1 MIKKGKVTLLQRFPM
16 DLFSTDVNVYMRRHK
31 SSLFATI
38 SLNGNY
44 GLFTH
49 SDVSYRFNG
58 ENDNVV
64 LEFVISQC
72 SYFELRSHDRC
83 VRYNAGVV

>member
-1 MIKKGKVTLLQRFPM
+1 M

-31 SSLFATI
+31 SYFFATI
-38 SLNGNY
+38 SLNWNY

-58 ENDNVV
+58 ENDNIV
-64 LEFVISQC
+64 LEFGISQC
-72 SYFELRSHDRC
+72 SYFEKRSRDRC